1 MGNARADV
9 AGRVT
14 KLIIELLGVK
24 ETDVV
29 ETASLTDDLGADS
42 LEVSQMA
49 MMLEEEFDIL
59 IPDEWTDRL
68 VTVGDA
74 IDLINDFRPTGAKV

>member
-1 MGNARADV
+1 MGDARTDV
-9 AGRVT
+9 TGRVT
-14 KLIIELLGVK
+14 KLIVELLGVE
-24 ETDVV
+24 ETEVV
-29 ETASLTDDLGADS
+29 EAASLIDDLGADS

-49 MMLEEEFDIL
+49 MMLEEEFDIQ

-74 IDLINDFRPTGAKV
+74 IDLISNCKS

>member
-1 MGNARADV
+1 MDNTRTEV

-14 KLIIELLGVK
+14 KLIVELLGVK

-29 ETASLTDDLGADS
+29 ETASLIDDLGADS
-42 LEVSQMA
+42 LELSQMA

-59 IPDEWTDRL
+59 IPDAWTDRL
-68 VTVGDA
+68 LTVGDA
-74 IDLINDFRPTGAKV
+74 IDLINDFRPTGVKV